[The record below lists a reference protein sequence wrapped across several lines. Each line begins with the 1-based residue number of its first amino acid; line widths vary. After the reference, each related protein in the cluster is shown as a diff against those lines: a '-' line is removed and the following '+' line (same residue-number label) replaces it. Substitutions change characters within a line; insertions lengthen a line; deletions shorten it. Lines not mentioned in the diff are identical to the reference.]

1 MFGKGQNIIRILEEF
16 APKYLA
22 YEDDKI
28 GLQLGTLNK
37 EIKKVMLTLDVLEN
51 VVDEAIEKGV
61 DLIISHHA
69 IIYKP
74 LKSLRTDLPQGEL
87 FEKLIKNDISVYVA
101 HTNLDAAEN
110 GVNDTLARLIDLKE
124 VELLEPN
131 YSEKLKKIVV
141 FVPES
146 HHKVVLDALAANGAG
161 WIGNY
166 SHCSF
171 NLTGIGTFMPR
182 EGTNP
187 YIGEEGKLEQV
198 NEVRI
203 ETIIPES
210 KQNQAIRAMLN
221 VHPYEEV
228 AYDIYPIELQGK
240 AYGIGRIGKLEDSMT
255 LLDFSNYIKEKLHID
270 GIRVT
275 GDLTKMVKKIAVVGG
290 DGNKYV
296 MKAAF
301 KGADVLITGDIYYHV
316 AHEAMAHNLAI
327 LDAGHYIEK
336 HTLISIK
343 DYFEKQFSNK
353 KIDTEVII
361 SEADTN
367 PFKFI

>member
-1 MFGKGQNIIRILEEF
+1 MDYGGYKVFGKGQSIIQIVEEF

-37 EIKKVMLTLDVLEN
+37 EIKKVMITLDVLEN

-74 LKSLRTDLPQGEL
+74 LKALRTDLPQGKL
-87 FEKLIKNDISVYVA
+87 YEKLIKNDITVYVA

-110 GVNDTLARLIDLKE
+110 GVNDTLASYLNLKE
-124 VELLEPN
+124 IELLEPSH
-131 YSEKLKKIVV
+131 SERLKKLVV
-141 FVPES
+141 FVPQT
-146 HHKVVLDALAANGAG
+146 HQKVILDALTANGAG

-171 NLTGIGTFMPR
+171 NMTGIGTFMPR

-228 AYDIYPIELQGK
+228 AYDIYPLDRQGK

-275 GDLTKMVKKIAVVGG
+275 GDLAKKVKKIAVVL
-290 DGNKYV
+290 
-296 MKAAF
+296 F
-301 KGADVLITGDIYYHV
+301 L
-316 AHEAMAHNLAI
+316 
-327 LDAGHYIEK
+327 
-336 HTLISIK
+336 S
-343 DYFEKQFSNK
+343 
-353 KIDTEVII
+353 
-361 SEADTN
+361 
-367 PFKFI
+367 